1 MRVLVTGSEG
11 FIGRHVVAALR
22 RKGHDVVGLDLV
34 ALDPLERADVREP
47 LPTAPFTGVDVV
59 VHLAGRAGVAPSLRE
74 PREYVATNTTGTAH
88 VLASATRAGVGRVVI
103 ASSSSVYGECT
114 RPARETDPPR
124 PLSPY
129 ASSKV
134 GAEAL
139 AARAA
144 LKAEVVVVRPFT
156 VFGPG
161 QRPDMLIA
169 RLLGGESLRLWSFR
183 RDFTPVDAVADAIVE
198 SCSVTLPAAF
208 QVFNLGSGRPVGA
221 AELLD
226 AVTDVTG
233 TRPVVEWEAVRPG
246 EPEVTW
252 ADPARA
258 RDRLGFD
265 PTEDVR
271 ETLARQAAAT
281 AQPGRTNISV
291 ATS

>member
-1 MRVLVTGSEG
+1 MRILVTGSEG
-11 FIGRHVVAALR
+11 FIGRHVVAGLHGR
-22 RKGHDVVGLDLV
+22 GHEVASLDLV
-34 ALDPLERADVREP
+34 ASDPLERADVRDA
-47 LPTAPFTGVDVV
+47 LPAAPFAGADVI

-74 PREYVATNTTGTAH
+74 PMEYVTSNTVGTAN
-88 VLASATRAGVGRVVI
+88 VLDAAARSGAGRVVL
-103 ASSSSVYGECT
+103 ASSSSIYGECA

-139 AARAA
+139 GARASRQT
-144 LKAEVVVVRPFT
+144 EVVVVRPFT

-161 QRPDMLIA
+161 QRPDMLVA
-169 RLLGGESLRLWSFR
+169 RLLDGEALRLWSFR
-183 RDFTPVDAVADAIVE
+183 RDFTPVDAVADAIAE
-198 SCSVTLPAAF
+198 SCSATLPTPF
-208 QVFNLGSGRPVGA
+208 QVFNLGSSRPVGA

-226 AVTDVTG
+226 AVADVTG
-233 TRPVVEWEAVRPG
+233 TRPVVEWGAIRPG
-246 EPEVTW
+246 EPAVTW

-265 PTEDVR
+265 PTTDVR
-271 ETLARQAAAT
+271 ETLARQVAAAG
-281 AQPGRTNISV
+281 QPGRTNISV